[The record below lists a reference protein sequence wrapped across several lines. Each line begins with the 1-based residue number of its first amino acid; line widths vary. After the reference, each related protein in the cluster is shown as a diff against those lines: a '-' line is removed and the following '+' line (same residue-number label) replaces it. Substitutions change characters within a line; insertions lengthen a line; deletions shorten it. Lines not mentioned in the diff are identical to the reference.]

1 MNSETLLKNVFNF
14 MKSKKIFLLFLFLSL
29 FFVQY
34 SQAQKYNA
42 VDKIVL
48 KYPKNFDTTEELAQ
62 KIETDFD
69 SDYDRARAIY
79 SWIAFNIKYDYN
91 AYLNPPRTQSFSYR
105 NEAEKQRKIKELNDN
120 MLEKAFTSQ
129 KAVCEGF
136 TLLYQHLAALVGIK
150 SEIIRGDSK
159 VRLADIGRKN
169 TTSNHAWN
177 TVLID
182 GKWRLVDVTWGQGY
196 YDSNKGRM
204 IKDFEPAY
212 FDTDPDYFFAKHF
225 PDSGSY
231 LGRRLSK
238 EDFLDGPLIYNKT
251 IAGDNKIIT
260 PESGIIEV
268 RNGDKITFQIKNITK
283 TSQFYYLNKRN
294 QAVRVTNAREKR
306 GSLEFQII
314 FDSAIGN
321 YITFFLDTNSIA
333 SFKVI
338 QK

>member
-1 MNSETLLKNVFNF
+1 
-14 MKSKKIFLLFLFLSL
+14 MKIKKILLLFLFLNV
-29 FFVQY
+29 FFLQY
-34 SQAQKYNA
+34 SNAQKYSA

-48 KYPKNFDTTEELAQ
+48 KYPKNFDTTEELA
-62 KIETDFD
+62 KRIEEDFT
-69 SDYDRARAIY
+69 SDYDKARAIY
-79 SWIAFNIKYDYN
+79 SWMAFNIKYDFN
-91 AYLNPPRTQSFSYR
+91 AFLNPPRTQSFSYR
-105 NEAEKQRKIKELNDN
+105 NEAEKQRKIQELNDN
-120 MLEKAFTSQ
+120 MLQKAFKSQ

-136 TLLYQHLAALVGIK
+136 TVLYQHLASLVGIK

-196 YDSNKGRM
+196 YDSTKGRM
-204 IKDFEPAY
+204 VKDFEPAY
-212 FDTDPDYFFAKHF
+212 FDTEPDYFFAKHF

-231 LGRRLSK
+231 LGRKLSK
-238 EDFLDGPLIYNKT
+238 EDFLNGPLIYNKT

-268 RNGDKITFQIKNITK
+268 NNGDRITFHIKNISK
-283 TSQFYYLNKRN
+283 SSPFYYLNKRN
-294 QAVRVTNAREKR
+294 QAVRITNGKERK
-306 GSLEFQII
+306 GGLEFQVT
-314 FDSAIGN
+314 FDNTIGD

-333 SFKVI
+333 SFKVTS
-338 QK
+338 K

>member
-1 MNSETLLKNVFNF
+1 
-14 MKSKKIFLLFLFLSL
+14 MKIKKIFFLFLFLSV
-29 FFVQY
+29 FFLQY
-34 SQAQKYNA
+34 SHAQKYNA

-48 KYPKNFDTTEELAQ
+48 KYPKSYDNTEELARRID
-62 KIETDFD
+62 KDFN
-69 SDYDRARAIY
+69 SDYDKARAIY
-79 SWIAFNIKYDYN
+79 SWMAFNMKYDFN
-91 AYLNPPRTQSFSYR
+91 AYLNPPGTKSFSYR
-105 NEAEKQRKIKELNDN
+105 SEAEKQRKIQELNDN
-120 MLEKAFTSQ
+120 MLQKAFKSQ

-159 VRLADIGRKN
+159 TRLADIGRKN

-196 YDSNKGRM
+196 YDSSKGRM
-204 IKDFEPAY
+204 VKDFEPAY
-212 FDTDPDYFFAKHF
+212 FDTEPDYFFAKHF

-238 EDFLDGPLIYNKT
+238 EDFLDGPLIYNKA
-251 IAGDNKIIT
+251 IAGDHKIIA

-268 RNGDKITFQIKNITK
+268 NRGDKVTFQIKNISK
-283 TSQFYYLNKRN
+283 SSQFYYLNKRN
-294 QAVRVTNAREKR
+294 QAVRVVNAREKR
-306 GSLEFQII
+306 GGLEFQIA
-314 FDSAIGN
+314 FDNTIGD

-333 SFKVI
+333 SFKVVS
-338 QK
+338 K